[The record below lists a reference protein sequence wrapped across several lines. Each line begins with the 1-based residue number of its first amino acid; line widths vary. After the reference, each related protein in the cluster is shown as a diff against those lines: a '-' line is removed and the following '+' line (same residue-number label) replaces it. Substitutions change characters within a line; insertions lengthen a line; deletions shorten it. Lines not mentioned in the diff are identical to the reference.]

1 MSDTTTQA
9 SAGRYVGQA
18 VLRKEDPRLLTGRG
32 RYTDDVVLPGML
44 HAHFV
49 RSDVA
54 RAKIRVDVSA
64 GRAADGV
71 VAVFTGAD
79 LNDKVVGTMY
89 PSMFVGA
96 EDFMSPMYPLAV
108 DDVRFVG
115 DPIVLI
121 IARNRYLAEDAAELV
136 VIDYDDIVEPIMG
149 YDAALAGDGNDVH
162 PNRPGNVVMKMT
174 VPMADE
180 GRAAVEGAA
189 HVVSQS
195 FVQHRYSMV
204 PMECRAIVAR
214 WEPFDERLDVWMSSQ
229 NPHEVRQVF
238 ARATGVPENQVRVQI
253 GDVGGGFGLKS
264 FVGREEIV
272 IALVA
277 HLLGAAVKWSEDRR
291 ENLIASAHAREEKC
305 DVTLAVDD
313 GGTIVAV
320 EVQHFD
326 NAGSYAMP
334 GGSAGPLVGMLLTG
348 AYRVNHLGWE
358 STAVYTNTCGS
369 ASYRGPWMME
379 TTARE
384 QMIEYTARQL
394 GLDPL
399 EFRRKNILRHGDLP
413 FPSPGGMVIE
423 NVTPGETLDQAAAEI
438 GYDEFRAQ
446 QARATAEGR
455 YLGIGFAVYV
465 EPQPGVAAYANEP
478 AHVRMHP
485 DGRVDVF
492 LGSGAHGQGLETT
505 TAQLVAENLGVHFDD
520 VTVHQGDTESTPF
533 GPGTGG
539 SRSGP
544 MIGQAVTEASIKLR
558 DKVVAI
564 AAHLLEAAPED
575 LEVADGVVS
584 VHGTPS
590 KSVPVQQVAH
600 AAYHQSASLPPE
612 LDSLLDVVHRSMAPA
627 TMWSN
632 ATHAAT
638 VEIDPATGRVDILRF
653 VVSEDCGKMINP
665 NIVEGQVYGGVAQG
679 IGGVLYEHNVYDND
693 GNPLASTFMDY
704 LVPTAHE
711 IPEIETFHI
720 ESPASTVGGYKGVG
734 EGGAIGAPAAVFNAV
749 ADALAQ
755 HGIVVLDQ
763 PLDPDTVLA
772 KIREA
777 AS

>member
-1 MSDTTTQA
+1 MSDTTTGV
-9 SAGRYVGQA
+9 SAGRFIGQA
-18 VLRKEDPRLLTGRG
+18 ILRKEDPRLLTGRG
-32 RYTDDVVLPGML
+32 RYTDDVTLPGML

-54 RAKIRVDVSA
+54 RAKIRVDASA
-64 GRAADGV
+64 ARDAEGV
-71 VAVFTGAD
+71 VAVFTSAE

-96 EDFMSPMYPLAV
+96 EEFMSPMFPLAV

-121 IARNRYLAEDAAELV
+121 IATSRYLAEDAAELV
-136 VIDYDDIVEPIMG
+136 EIDYHDILEPIMD
-149 YDAALAGDGNDVH
+149 YDTALAGDGNSVH
-162 PNRPGNVVMKMT
+162 PDRPGNVVMQMG
-174 VPMADE
+174 VPMPDE
-180 GRAAVEGAA
+180 GRAVVEAA
-189 HVVSQS
+189 PHVVSQT

-204 PMECRAIVAR
+204 PMECRAIISR
-214 WEPFDERLDVWMSSQ
+214 WEPFDQRLDVWMSSQ
-229 NPHEVRQVF
+229 NPHEVRL
-238 ARATGVPENQVRVQI
+238 AMSRATGVPENQIRVQI

-272 IALVA
+272 ITMAA
-277 HLLGAAVKWSEDRR
+277 HLLGAAVKWTEDRR
-291 ENLIASAHAREEKC
+291 ENLIASAHARQEKC
-305 DVTLAVDD
+305 DMTLAVDD
-313 GGTIVAV
+313 DGIILAA
-320 EVQHFD
+320 EVKHFD
-326 NAGSYAMP
+326 DAGSYAMP
-334 GGSAGPLVGMLLTG
+334 GGSAGPLVGMLITG
-348 AYRVNHLGWE
+348 GYRIPHLGWE
-358 STAVYTNTCGS
+358 STAIHTNTCGS

-384 QMIEYTARQL
+384 QMLDYTARQL

-399 EFRRKNILRHGDLP
+399 EFRRKNILHRSDLP
-413 FPSPGGMVIE
+413 YASPGGMVIE
-423 NVTPGETLDQAAAEI
+423 NVTPEETLEQAATEI
-438 GYDEFRAQ
+438 GYDAFRAE

-455 YLGIGFAVYV
+455 YVGIGFAGYV

-492 LGSGAHGQGLETT
+492 IGSGAHGQGLETT
-505 TAQLVAENLGVHFDD
+505 TAQLAAEHLGIDFAD
-520 VTVHQGDTESTPF
+520 VTVHQGDTDSAPF

-544 MIGQAVTEASIKLR
+544 MIGQAVTEASLILR

-575 LEVADGVVS
+575 LEISDGVVF
-584 VHGTPS
+584 VQGTPS
-590 KSVPVQQVAH
+590 KSVPVQQVANT
-600 AAYHQSASLPPE
+600 AYQQSATLPPE
-612 LDSLLDVVHRSMAPA
+612 LDAMLDVVHRSMAPP

-638 VEIDPATGRVDILRF
+638 VEVDPTTGKVDILRY

-665 NIVEGQVYGGVAQG
+665 NIVEGQVHGGVAQG
-679 IGGVLYEHNVYDND
+679 IGGVLYEHNVYDAD

-755 HGIVVLDQ
+755 HGIVALDQ
-763 PLDPDTVLA
+763 PLDPDTIMQ

-777 AS
+777 VK